1 MSPEIA
7 LQLEVSSEIID
18 TAINSEQNKVLAL
31 INPLVAR
38 GTLFFSEV
46 SDQALE
52 VAAEHPVAA
61 QALKVASFISS
72 KASEGEPNA
81 FVVGAVVGAVV
92 GLIVTPM
99 VYEEQI
105 KQEKNLLKK
114 SGYIVAGMGIGAGVG
129 AGMVGVNIVLSETVF
144 SRE

>member
-1 MSPEIA
+1 MLPEIA

-18 TAINSEQNKVLAL
+18 AAINSEQNKVLAL

-72 KASEGEPNA
+72 RASEGEPNA
-81 FVVGAVVGAVV
+81 FLVSAAIGAGLGLLLTPLFYGCKIRQEQNLAKKIGYVFIGPAMGAVVGA
-92 GLIVTPM
+92 M
-99 VYEEQI
+99 
-105 KQEKNLLKK
+105 
-114 SGYIVAGMGIGAGVG
+114 GAG
-129 AGMVGVNIVLSETVF
+129 ANIVLSETVF